1 MTIITTFPENLDDA
15 SRSSDATS
23 EFRLGGTDLQ
33 ARLRRGTS
41 SGRIVDL
48 TRVPGLVGVRDLGP
62 DGVEIGAATTIAAVA
77 SHPLVQTRYPALAL
91 TARGL
96 ATPQVR
102 AVGSIGGNLL
112 QKTRCWYLR
121 GGHACFKSGGDTCP
135 ARTGN
140 HLYGVAIDQGPCV
153 APHPSSI
160 GAALLVYDTIIRTHT
175 RSDRPVA
182 ELWGDGSD
190 PTRDHLLGP
199 DEIVTLVLLPRV
211 PDGERGGYFRSIS
224 RFEAEWPLVEA
235 VVRLHILDGR
245 IKHAGVAVGGV
256 ANTPLRLP
264 EVEQELLGELATD
277 GLFESASRAADHRC
291 RPLPQ
296 TGYKAALLGATI
308 SEALRRAAG

>member
-1 MTIITTFPENLDDA
+1 MTIVTTFPENLDDA
-15 SRSSDATS
+15 GRSSDATS
-23 EFRLGGTDLQ
+23 EFRVGGTDLQ

-41 SGRIVDL
+41 RGPIVDL

-77 SHPLVQTRYPALAL
+77 SHPLVRLRYPALAL

-112 QKTRCWYLR
+112 QRTRCWYFR
-121 GGHACFKSGGDTCP
+121 GGHACFKNGGDTCP

-160 GAALLVYDTIIRTHT
+160 GAALLAYDAIARTHT
-175 RSDRPVA
+175 TFVRPVA
-182 ELWGDGSD
+182 DIWGDGSD

-199 DEIVTLVLLPRV
+199 DEIVTSVLLPPV
-211 PDGERGGYFRSIS
+211 PEGERGGYFRTIS

-245 IKHAGVAVGGV
+245 IEHAGVAVGGV

-264 EVEQELLGELATD
+264 EVEHALIGHRPTD
-277 GLFESASRAADHRC
+277 GVLRRASHAADHRC

-296 TGYKAALLGATI
+296 TGYKVALLHATI
-308 SEALRRAAG
+308 SEALHRAAR